1 MSFWSMHRNIKIR
14 IITSFFSRTVYTM
27 IFPFMAIYFSK
38 SLGSGLAG
46 TLLFVNVCI
55 SIIVGLYGGYIA
67 DRLGRKK
74 IMLIGQAMQF
84 TGVVSMGICI
94 SPYVNSPWLT
104 FCFML
109 IHSLGT
115 GLMTPAIEAMLID
128 VSTPENRKMMYAI
141 NYWCINLSMAIGALL
156 GGLLYEQ
163 YRTQLF
169 ISLSIVSAITFIL
182 LAVFIEEV
190 YVVKKKAP
198 QKNIIK
204 NIAAS
209 YKVVIKDQAYIYF
222 CLAFLCTLGL
232 EFQVN
237 NYIGIRLEQ
246 EFQAFQL
253 NLWDGTVFNLTGIRM
268 LSWISAENTLLIVL
282 FSVLAVK
289 LMKGFKEEK
298 VLFTGVF
305 IFTLGFAI
313 VGSSNNVWILLLAVF
328 LYTVGEMMYAP
339 VRQSI
344 LATHVPEDARSSY
357 MAINA
362 LIYHGAGIMG
372 ALGVLIGSIIPS
384 FGMSVVYFVIG
395 VIGMLLFMKGIQL
408 YKKQDANTEDL
419 VKSV

>member
-1 MSFWSMHRNIKIR
+1 MSFWSMHQNIKIR
-14 IITSFFSRTVYTM
+14 IITSFFTRTVYTM
-27 IFPFMAIYFSK
+27 IFPFMAIYFSTT
-38 SLGSGLAG
+38 LGSSLAG
-46 TLLFVNVCI
+46 TLLLINVCA

-67 DRLGRKK
+67 DQLGRKK
-74 IMLIGQAMQF
+74 IMLVGQAMQF

-109 IHSLGT
+109 VHSLGT
-115 GLMTPAIEAMLID
+115 GLMSPAIEAMLID

-169 ISLSIVSAITFIL
+169 ITLSIVSALTFIM
-182 LAVFIEEV
+182 LALCIEEV
-190 YVVKKKAP
+190 YVAEKKVQ
-198 QKNIIK
+198 QKNILK
-204 NIAAS
+204 NIASS
-209 YKVVIKDQAYIYF
+209 YKVVIKDRAYICF

-232 EFQVN
+232 EFQVT

-246 EFQAFQL
+246 EFQTLQFT
-253 NLWDGTVFNLTGIRM
+253 LWNGTTFDLTGIRM

-289 LMKGFKEEK
+289 IVKGFKEEN
-298 VLFTGVF
+298 VLFVGVF

-328 LYTVGEMMYAP
+328 LYTIGEMMYAP

-344 LATHVPEDARSSY
+344 LAAHVPENARSSY
-357 MAINA
+357 MAIGG
-362 LIYHGAGIMG
+362 LIFHGAGIMG
-372 ALGVLIGSIIPS
+372 ALGVLLGSIIPS
-384 FGMSVVYFVIG
+384 FGMSIVYFVIG
-395 VIGMLLFMKGIQL
+395 VVGMLLFMKGVQL
-408 YKKQDANTEDL
+408 YKQKDANTENM
-419 VKSV
+419 VKSI